1 MKERKRKQ
9 NLYPEYETPSQRKRK
24 RRRRLLLIFAFLVL
38 AAVAVCSV
46 IRFRDRHGLFK
57 KKNNGKTV
65 PVTLEAVY
73 DGDTLRV
80 RMPDGTKETVRL
92 LMIDAPESVH
102 PDETKNT
109 EEGRKA
115 SEFLSEL
122 LGKERTLYLEYED
135 EENNR
140 DLYGRLL
147 AYVWLTD
154 TTSVESSF
162 IKENMVNA
170 IMLVNGHAEFHVYR
184 NGNPVNETYKKVLEG
199 IR

>member
-9 NLYPEYETPSQRKRK
+9 NLYPEYETRSQRKRK

>member
-9 NLYPEYETPSQRKRK
+9 NLYPEYETRSQRKRK

-170 IMLVNGHAEFHVYR
+170 IMLVNGHAEFHVYQ

>member
-9 NLYPEYETPSQRKRK
+9 NLYPEYETRSQRKRK

-46 IRFRDRHGLFK
+46 IRFRDRHGLFR

-122 LGKERTLYLEYED
+122 LGKDRTLYLEYED

-170 IMLVNGHAEFHVYR
+170 IMLVNGHAEFHEYR

>member
-9 NLYPEYETPSQRKRK
+9 NLYPEYETRSQRKRK

-122 LGKERTLYLEYED
+122 LGEDRTLYLEYED

-184 NGNPVNETYKKVLEG
+184 NGNPVKEAYKKVLEG

>member
-1 MKERKRKQ
+1 MREGKKQ
-9 NLYPEYETPSQRKRK
+9 RNK
-24 RRRRLLLIFAFLVL
+24 RRRRVWILIGCILLVL
-38 AAVAVCSV
+38 IAVCSV
-46 IRFRDRHGLFK
+46 IRFRDRLGLFQ
-57 KKNNGKTV
+57 KKNSGETV

-80 RMPDGTKETVRL
+80 RMPDGTQETVRL

-115 SEFLSEL
+115 SEFLDAL
-122 LGKERTLYLEYED
+122 LRGHKSLYLEYED
-135 EENNR
+135 EKNNR
-140 DLYGRLL
+140 DVYGRLL

-154 TTSVESSF
+154 STSVEPSY
-162 IKENMVNA
+162 IKENMINA
-170 IMLVNGHAEFHVYR
+170 IMLVNGHAEFHLYR
-184 NGNPVNETYKKVLEG
+184 NGNPVKEAYRKVLEG